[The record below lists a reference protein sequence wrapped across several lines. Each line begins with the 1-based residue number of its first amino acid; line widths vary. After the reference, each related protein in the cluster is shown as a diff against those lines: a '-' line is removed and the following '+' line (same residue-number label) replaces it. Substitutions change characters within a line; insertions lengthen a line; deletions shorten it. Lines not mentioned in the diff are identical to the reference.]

1 MKKIINALQ
10 AFGKSLYGPVL
21 ILPIVGLYI
30 ALGNLFGNGNLANY
44 LPFLNHPMIQDSGQL
59 LAKSAV
65 SILSNLALIFAVG
78 IPVGLAKK
86 DKGYAG
92 LIGLVTFIIFINAM
106 NIVLSL
112 QGNLVA
118 ADQMRASGQG
128 MVLGVQV
135 LEMGVF
141 AGILTGALSGWL
153 YNRYAGR
160 QFNGVMAIYSGH
172 CFVAIITIPFMILLG
187 VVMCE
192 IWPFAQAGITK
203 LAMLIHNS
211 GAFGAMIYGFLERI
225 LIPTGLH
232 HLVYTP
238 FLYTELGGVADVCG
252 VSYQGARNIYF
263 AEMACPEVTRLSSS
277 VIWDARGIAK
287 MFGLTAAAA
296 AMIMVAKK
304 EKKQMAKA
312 ILIPAAATSFLLGVT
327 EPLEFSFLFV
337 APILFL
343 VHAVLTGIG
352 MMLFYLLDVHA
363 IGANGVIDFILYNL
377 PLGTEKSNWPMYI
390 VVGLIMSCLYFVIF
404 RYLILKL
411 DLKTPGREADEEDI
425 SLYSKADYQQQKQA
439 LPETL
444 ATPIAAPE
452 QNLGEQIISGL
463 GGRQNIE
470 AVENCY
476 TRLRVTVKDANAIH
490 EDELKLTGAKGIVR
504 HGNNVQVVYGLHVK
518 KMRDAVEAVL

>member
-1 MKKIINALQ
+1 MKKLINALQ

-21 ILPIVGLYI
+21 ILPIIGLYI
-30 ALGNLFGNGNLANY
+30 ALGNVFGNGNLAEY
-44 LPFLNHPMIQDSGQL
+44 IPFLNHPVIQSIGQL
-59 LAKSAV
+59 LAKSSVA
-65 SILSNLALIFAVG
+65 ILVNLALIFAVG

-92 LIGLVTFIIFINAM
+92 LIGLVVFVIFTNAM
-106 NIVLSL
+106 NITLTL
-112 QGNLVA
+112 QGKLVSA
-118 ADQMRASGQG
+118 EEMRAAGQG

-141 AGILTGALSGWL
+141 AGILTGAISGWL
-153 YNRYAGR
+153 YNRYSGR
-160 QFNGVMAIYSGH
+160 QFSGIMAIYSGH
-172 CFVAIITIPFMILLG
+172 CFVAIIAIPFTIALAVL
-187 VVMCE
+187 MCE

-203 LAMLIHNS
+203 MALVIHDS
-211 GAFGAMIYGFLERI
+211 GAFGALIYGFLERI

-252 VSYQGARNIYF
+252 TTYQGARNIYF
-263 AEMACPEVTRLSSS
+263 AEMACPDVKQLSST

-287 MFGLTAAAA
+287 MFGLTAAAV
-296 AMIMVAKK
+296 AMISVAKK
-304 EKKQMAKA
+304 EKKQIAKA

-337 APILFL
+337 APVLFL

-352 MMLFYLLDVHA
+352 MMLFYLLGVHA

-390 VVGLIMSCLYFVIF
+390 VVGLIMSALYFVIF
-404 RYLILKL
+404 RTLILKL
-411 DLKTPGREADEEDI
+411 DLKTPGREDDDEETR
-425 SLYSKADYQQQKQA
+425 LYSKEDYKKKA
-439 LPETL
+439 EVVTDE
-444 ATPIAAPE
+444 E
-452 QNLGEQIISGL
+452 QNTKIINSLGEDIIEGL
-463 GGRQNIE
+463 GGRDNIE
-470 AVENCY
+470 VVDNCY
-476 TRLRVTVKDANAIH
+476 TRLRVIVKNVDAIH
-490 EDELKLTGAKGIVR
+490 EDILKKTGAKGVVR

-518 KMRDAVEAVL
+518 KMREAVEAAL